1 MGGFGMR
8 LANNFDMY
16 VDILTSCI
24 LSCVIIISITVNWD
38 YSIYSMGGV

>member
-1 MGGFGMR
+1 MR

-16 VDILTSCI
+16 VDILHASYQ
-24 LSCVIIISITVNWD
+24 VYISITVNQD